1 MSYFPMFVEL
11 KEKKCLIVG
20 GGRIALRKAEALS
33 DFGAEIL
40 VEAPEILPEIA
51 DVWGVRCRR
60 KAFEDGDVLQQDLV
74 VAATDDAQLNHRVS
88 VACQKAD
95 IPVNAVDQT
104 KDCTFIFPAYLKEG
118 EVVAAFSSG
127 GTSPVT
133 AQYLKEQT
141 RPVLTPLVG
150 ELAACLGSLRD
161 RMRQCTKTESERKQ
175 IYRELFHLGL
185 EQGGISEEE
194 IARII
199 CKYSSLF

>member
-51 DVWGVRCRR
+51 DVRGVRCRR

-88 VACQKAD
+88 VA
-95 IPVNAVDQT
+95 
-104 KDCTFIFPAYLKEG
+104 
-118 EVVAAFSSG
+118 
-127 GTSPVT
+127 
-133 AQYLKEQT
+133 
-141 RPVLTPLVG
+141 
-150 ELAACLGSLRD
+150 
-161 RMRQCTKTESERKQ
+161 
-175 IYRELFHLGL
+175 
-185 EQGGISEEE
+185 
-194 IARII
+194 
-199 CKYSSLF
+199 